1 MILIKYF
8 TIFILQFIYNYLRV
22 YEIKHSYDGK
32 TSQLIFNS
40 ILMNSTALI
49 TTYVSVSEMLKG
61 DVTIFVV
68 YILGAVFGKWIATTK
83 YFNKK
88 GGNKKD

>member
-1 MILIKYF
+1 
-8 TIFILQFIYNYLRV
+8 
-22 YEIKHSYDGK
+22 
-32 TSQLIFNS
+32 
-40 ILMNSTALI
+40 MNSTALI

-68 YILGAVFGKWIATTK
+68 YILGSVFGKWIATTK